1 MDGESHVIE
10 GTDGA
15 NAGGTRGHGRGWK
28 LGTTIGILGLLGFV
42 ALMAVLLIGV
52 LSEDP
57 VKREFAVGLFPWALA
72 CLGIGVAGMVVAGSR
87 TPEVDAGAEVEG
99 GGSSQQG

>member
-1 MDGESHVIE
+1 MDGASHVIE

-52 LSEDP
+52 FSQDP
-57 VKREFAVGLFPWALA
+57 VKRELAVGLFPWALA
-72 CLGIGVAGMVVAGSR
+72 CLGVGVVGMTVAGSR
-87 TPEVDAGAEVEG
+87 ASEVDAGVDAEAGETAP
-99 GGSSQQG
+99 QG

>member
-1 MDGESHVIE
+1 MDGASHVIE
-10 GTDGA
+10 GTDGE

-57 VKREFAVGLFPWALA
+57 VKREFAVGMFPWALA
-72 CLGIGVAGMVVAGSR
+72 CLGVGVVGMVVAGSR
-87 TPEVDAGAEVEG
+87 ASEVDAEVEAG
-99 GGSSQQG
+99 DSSRQG

>member
-10 GTDGA
+10 GTDGE
-15 NAGGTRGHGRGWK
+15 NAGGTRGHGRRWK

-72 CLGIGVAGMVVAGSR
+72 CLGVGVVGMVVAGSR
-87 TPEVDAGAEVEG
+87 TPEVDAEVEG